1 MPWSYASWSDSW
13 GEPWSGSWSQP
24 GQRSSWGSWPGREP
38 WAWDSK
44 AYPAEPL
51 QRPGSWWAG
60 AWPERESGDWSWSSS
75 KAAQAQAVPRPEQE
89 SNGDQAWNSSQ
100 ETAQPVS
107 MPRPTDLADASAV
120 TVADVSQTAVTLTE
134 LQEEIRSWLLGIDCT
149 LLSYF
154 DIIEENYDTVD
165 QICRLYLVEDGG
177 QRRLDPLFF
186 EDNQVTDAE
195 HQRLFRQWFA
205 GKAGQGA
212 HLPDP
217 NPCQEPEAAGPAEAP
232 ALTGTAGLDSRGD
245 DPWFAG
251 KDPWAKPGVA
261 PLNGGE
267 GPKDGPRSPPLP
279 KEEPLPGAGQDPSH
293 PAVTNGAGNG
303 SPAPVTT
310 GPHVSSEAW
319 RSWWSSPD
327 GGWSSSWSSWDGS
340 WR

>member
-1 MPWSYASWSDSW
+1 
-13 GEPWSGSWSQP
+13 
-24 GQRSSWGSWPGREP
+24 
-38 WAWDSK
+38 
-44 AYPAEPL
+44 
-51 QRPGSWWAG
+51 
-60 AWPERESGDWSWSSS
+60 
-75 KAAQAQAVPRPEQE
+75 
-89 SNGDQAWNSSQ
+89 
-100 ETAQPVS
+100 
-107 MPRPTDLADASAV
+107 
-120 TVADVSQTAVTLTE
+120 SQTAVTLTE

-186 EDNQVTDAE
+186 EDNQ
-195 HQRLFRQWFA
+195 
-205 GKAGQGA
+205 GA

-232 ALTGTAGLDSRGD
+232 ALATGTAGLDSRGD

-293 PAVTNGAGNG
+293 PAVTNG

-310 GPHVSSEAW
+310 GPHVSRALS
-319 RSWWSSPD
+319 R
-327 GGWSSSWSSWDGS
+327 
-340 WR
+340 R

>member
-1 MPWSYASWSDSW
+1 MRPCH
-13 GEPWSGSWSQP
+13 GVML
-24 GQRSSWGSWPGREP
+24 PGRTAGESP
-38 WAWDSK
+38 GVAHGPSR
-44 AYPAEPL
+44 ARGPRGVAGPEGSHGPGTLRLIQRNLCRGLAPGGRVLGQSARAEI
-51 QRPGSWWAG
+51 GAG
-60 AWPERESGDWSWSSS
+60 AR
-75 KAAQAQAVPRPEQE
+75 ARPEQE

-205 GKAGQGA
+205 GKGA